1 EIKNILALQY
11 DIIPITDLHDLQ
23 EGIIPV
29 TNIEVSASSL
39 GFPNGIIITITEQD
53 LQDALDVL
61 NEALKQGSLLAPT
74 FDFVTPFI
82 KLSPTIDE
90 IDEGGLFALF
100 RMFVRGIAD
109 ETSNFDRLN
118 DQFTDEERALVN
130 AEGERLLAEYGRN
143 AMFEEETLYSTAR
156 LVFGERFDFDG
167 IVVAHP

>member
-61 NEALKQGSLLAPT
+61 SEALKQGSLLAPT

-82 KLSPTIDE
+82 ELSPTIDE
-90 IDEGGLFALF
+90 MNEGQLFAHF
-100 RMFVRGIAD
+100 RMFVNYAAHEHSD
-109 ETSNFDRLN
+109 FDMFN
-118 DQFTDEERALVN
+118 DQFTDEERELVN

-143 AMFEEETLYSTAR
+143 AMFEEETLYNTAR
-156 LVFGERFDFDG
+156 LVFGGRFDFE
-167 IVVAHP
+167 